1 MDLYDQTNYECSKI
15 ITQKYSTSFS
25 LGILAFSKDLRNPI
39 YAIYAL
45 VRYADEIVDTFHQ
58 YPKDELLKRFENE
71 TYQAIREKISLNPV
85 LHSFQLVVNE
95 YKIEHELID
104 AFFRSMEMDLDNIQY
119 NNDKYEE
126 YIYGSAQVVG
136 LMCLRVFLKDQPKK
150 YDELKYYARSL
161 GSAFQKINFLRD
173 IKDDFEDKGR
183 TYFPEVNFSKNFTQ
197 SEKEMIESDIKKD
210 FDSAYQGII
219 RLPVNCRFGVL
230 IAYIFYISLFNKI
243 KKTPAQ
249 KIINE
254 RIRISNSQK
263 LFLFAYAFYKS
274 KTTPIYS

>member
-1 MDLYDQTNYECSKI
+1 MDIYEATNYQCSKI

-25 LGILAFSKDLRNPI
+25 LGILAFAKEVRNPI

-45 VRYADEIVDTFHQ
+45 VRFADEIVDTFHHH
-58 YPKDELLKRFENE
+58 KKEELLQRFEAD
-71 TYQAIREKISLNPV
+71 TYQAIKEKISLNPV

-95 YKIEHELID
+95 YNIEYQLIH
-104 AFFRSMEMDLDNIQY
+104 AFFRSMEMDLNQIKY
-119 NNDKYEE
+119 NSEKYEE

-136 LMCLRVFLKDQPKK
+136 LMCLRVFLKNQEAK
-150 YDELKYYARSL
+150 YDELKDYARSL

-183 TYFPEVNFSKNFTQ
+183 TYFPEVNFTQNFTQ
-197 SEKEMIESDIKKD
+197 KEKEMIENDIKKD

-219 RLPVNCRFGVL
+219 RLPVSCRFGVL
-230 IAYIFYISLFNKI
+230 IAYIFYLSLFNKI

-249 KIINE
+249 KIMNE
-254 RIRISNSQK
+254 RIRISNSHK

-274 KTTPIYS
+274 KVTPTYS

>member
-1 MDLYDQTNYECSKI
+1 MDIYEATNYQCSKI

-25 LGILAFSKDLRNPI
+25 LGILAFAKEVRNPI

-45 VRYADEIVDTFHQ
+45 VRFADEIVDTFHHH
-58 YPKDELLKRFENE
+58 KKEELLQRFEAD
-71 TYQAIREKISLNPV
+71 TYQAIKEKISFNPV

-95 YKIEHELID
+95 YNIEYQLIH
-104 AFFRSMEMDLDNIQY
+104 AFFRSMEMDLNQIKY
-119 NNDKYEE
+119 NSEKYEE

-136 LMCLRVFLKDQPKK
+136 LMCLRVFLKNQEAK
-150 YDELKYYARSL
+150 YDELKDYARSL

-183 TYFPEVNFSKNFTQ
+183 TYFPEVNFTQNFTQ
-197 SEKEMIESDIKKD
+197 KEKEMIENDIKKD

-219 RLPVNCRFGVL
+219 RLPVSCRFGVL
-230 IAYIFYISLFNKI
+230 IAYIFYLSLFNKI

-249 KIINE
+249 KIMNE
-254 RIRISNSQK
+254 RIRISNSHK

-274 KTTPIYS
+274 KVTPTYS

>member
-1 MDLYDQTNYECSKI
+1 MKLYDDTNYECSKI
-15 ITQKYSTSFS
+15 ITKRYSTSFS
-25 LGILAFSKDLRNPI
+25 LGIMAFSKDLRNPI

-58 YPKDELLKRFENE
+58 FKKEELLKKFEDE
-71 TYQAIREKISLNPV
+71 TYLAIKEKISLNPV

-95 YKIEHELID
+95 YNIEHELIY
-104 AFFRSMEMDLDNIQY
+104 AFFRSMEMDLQQIKY
-119 NNDKYEE
+119 NSDKYEE

-136 LMCLRVFLKDQPKK
+136 LMCLRIFLKNQPKK
-150 YDELKYYARSL
+150 FEDLKYFAKSL

-183 TYFPEVNFSKNFTQ
+183 TYFPEINFSSNFTEK
-197 SEKEMIESDIKKD
+197 EKEMIEIDIKKD

-219 RLPVNCRFGVL
+219 KLPVNCRFGVL
-230 IAYIFYISLFNKI
+230 IAYIFYLSLFKKI
-243 KKTPAQ
+243 KNTSAQ
-249 KIINE
+249 KIMNE
-254 RIRISNSQK
+254 RIRISTSHK

-274 KTTPIYS
+274 KTFHKCL

>member
-1 MDLYDQTNYECSKI
+1 MELYKETNYQCSKI
-15 ITQKYSTSFS
+15 ITKKYSTSFS

-58 YPKDELLKRFENE
+58 FPKEELLKRFEND

-95 YKIEHELID
+95 YGIEHELID

-136 LMCLRVFLKDQPKK
+136 LMCTVVESTSVF
-150 YDELKYYARSL
+150 
-161 GSAFQKINFLRD
+161 
-173 IKDDFEDKGR
+173 
-183 TYFPEVNFSKNFTQ
+183 
-197 SEKEMIESDIKKD
+197 
-210 FDSAYQGII
+210 
-219 RLPVNCRFGVL
+219 RL
-230 IAYIFYISLFNKI
+230 
-243 KKTPAQ
+243 T
-249 KIINE
+249 
-254 RIRISNSQK
+254 
-263 LFLFAYAFYKS
+263 
-274 KTTPIYS
+274 